1 MKKRLRGSKWL
12 IILLTI
18 LLIISLMP
26 LLMMFFTSVIPQGD
40 LFHLITEKS
49 LLDFESSPIYLR
61 TKMKTIG
68 TRDFELK
75 ASVDEKNTVLSIT
88 VEDSEKGYGIAVF
101 TGDTDMNLVRYLS
114 LQISAPEKAQLYLGL
129 KDINDMEQRI
139 PIQTI
144 HHKGFE
150 KISIDFDPEL
160 FDTVNIRHVSQIQF
174 IVNPPQDS
182 QGQKIVVD
190 DLRSKLRF
198 PTLKN
203 FITVWQE
210 QDFARYMYNSSLIS
224 IIVVLGN
231 MLFCSMVAYVFA
243 RKRFRGRE
251 ILFSLVL
258 ATMMIPPQVTIIPI
272 FILMKNLGW
281 IDTYMALIFPFLVT
295 PFGIFL
301 MRQYIEQLPSEFDE
315 AAYVDGAN
323 DFQIFIR
330 IIMPL
335 SGPAMAVLGINTFIT
350 IWNDL
355 FYPLVM
361 TNSKGMRTVQV
372 GLAMYQKLNQTDWP
386 RMMSASTIAGIPVI
400 IIFLIFQKQIISG
413 LVEGGVKG

>member
-1 MKKRLRGSKWL
+1 
-12 IILLTI
+12 
-18 LLIISLMP
+18 
-26 LLMMFFTSVIPQGD
+26 
-40 LFHLITEKS
+40 
-49 LLDFESSPIYLR
+49 
-61 TKMKTIG
+61 MKTIG
-68 TRDFELK
+68 TRDFEIKELPNGDSK
-75 ASVDEKNTVLSIT
+75 ALSIT
-88 VEDSEKGYGIAVF
+88 IEDPGKEYGVAAF
-101 TGDTDMNLVRYLS
+101 TGDNDMNLVGHLS
-114 LQISAPEKAQLYLGL
+114 LYISAPENSQLYLGL
-129 KDINDMEQRI
+129 KDINDVEERIPLQRI
-139 PIQTI
+139 T
-144 HHKGFE
+144 HDGLE
-150 KISIDFDPEL
+150 KLRIDFDPQRFE
-160 FDTVNIRHVSQIQF
+160 TVNIGHISQVQF
-174 IVNPPQDS
+174 IIAPPEDAL
-182 QGQKIVVD
+182 GKELIVD
-190 DLRSKLRF
+190 DIQSKLRF
-198 PTLKN
+198 PTLSN
-203 FITVWQE
+203 FITVWKE
-210 QDFARYMYNSSLIS
+210 QDFARYMFNSSLIS
-224 IIVVLGN
+224 LIVVLGN
-231 MLFCSMVAYVFA
+231 LLFCSMVAYAFA
-243 RKRFRGRE
+243 RKHFCGKE
-251 ILFSLVL
+251 VLFSLVL
-258 ATMMIPPQVTIIPI
+258 ATMMIPPQVTIIPV

-315 AAYVDGAN
+315 AAYVDGAS
-323 DFQIFIR
+323 DFQIFTR